1 METGNARDRRPQPA
15 VHYRDR
21 VDRRQSDRR
30 TISARAIYRSGDLEI
45 FGERESE
52 TQRGVKLALSR
63 GGCEYHACHAERWP
77 PVDQSR
83 ILSARQLEK
92 TSFGLIH
99 RTKILASH

>member
-45 FGERESE
+45 FGERESD

-63 GGCEYHACHAERWP
+63 GGCEYRACHAERWP
-77 PVDQSR
+77 HVDQAR
-83 ILSARQLEK
+83 RLSAGRSEERRVGK
-92 TSFGLIH
+92 EV
-99 RTKILASH
+99 RM